1 MALNCN
7 AFKESMFKE
16 RPEDILWYRLYRNEQ
31 LIIFKKKGE
40 NIEKALD
47 VPEKP
52 ICLKFY
58 AYFYKIGNTFLNM
71 RQVSNCYIKK
81 IETRNDNYYLIIEFK
96 NDPLIYLDLEDNSR
110 ENIIKEQHKINLYLN
125 KIRKRLIQTKD
136 LKYM

>member
-1 MALNCN
+1 MVLN

>member
-7 AFKESMFKE
+7 AFKESMLKE
-16 RPEDILWYRLYRNEQ
+16 RPEDILWYRLYRNEK

-47 VPEKP
+47 VPGKP
-52 ICLKFY
+52 VCLQYCDF
-58 AYFYKIGNTFLNM
+58 FYKVGNTFLNM
-71 RQVSNCYIKK
+71 KQVSNCYIKK

-125 KIRKRLIQTKD
+125 KIRKRLI
-136 LKYM
+136 

>member
-1 MALNCN
+1 
-7 AFKESMFKE
+7 MFKE
-16 RPEDILWYRLYRNEQ
+16 RPEDILWYRLYRNEK

-47 VPEKP
+47 VPGKP
-52 ICLKFY
+52 VCLQYCDF
-58 AYFYKIGNTFLNM
+58 FYKVGNTFLNM
-71 RQVSNCYIKK
+71 KQVSNCYIKK

-125 KIRKRLIQTKD
+125 KIRKRLI
-136 LKYM
+136 

>member
-1 MALNCN
+1 MHLNN

-40 NIEKALD
+40 NIEKVLD

-58 AYFYKIGNTFLNM
+58 SYFYKIGNTILNM
-71 RQVSNCYIKK
+71 KEVSGCYIKK
-81 IETRNDNYYLIIEFK
+81 IETRNNYYLIIEFK
-96 NDPLIYLDLEDNSR
+96 NDPVMYLDLEDNSR
-110 ENIIKEQHKINLYLN
+110 ENVIKEQHQINLYLN
-125 KIRKRLIQTKD
+125 KIRKGLI
-136 LKYM
+136 